1 MVLYMTIGVISRLHA
16 DKLEA
21 IHESLKLP
29 FLLRIQGHGSV
40 SSDYLSLRNMDPT
53 EKSIFIAISDTAKC
67 RELMRR
73 ARDEAYID
81 IPSRG
86 VMMAVPVK
94 SVGGRKTLEYL
105 QSNLSP
111 EGAAPKMQFEYEL
124 IYVILNHGYVDEVM
138 DAARD
143 AGAGG
148 GTVLHAKGSGS
159 KYASQFLG
167 MSLSDD
173 KDLILIVVKA
183 EKKAGI
189 MQRIAEETG
198 ITHPAGAICFSVPVS
213 GLAGFRNMQADV

>member
-29 FLLRIQGHGSV
+29 LLLRIQGHGSV

-53 EKSIFIAISDTAKC
+53 
-67 RELMRR
+67 
-73 ARDEAYID
+73 DEAYID
-81 IPSRG
+81 IPGRG

-159 KYASQFLG
+159 QYASQFLG

-189 MQRIAEETG
+189 MQHIAEETG

>member
-29 FLLRIQGHGSV
+29 LLLRIQGHGSV

-81 IPSRG
+81 IP
-86 VMMAVPVK
+86 
-94 SVGGRKTLEYL
+94 RKTLEYL

-159 KYASQFLG
+159 QYASQFLG

-189 MQRIAEETG
+189 MQHIAEETG